1 MTVRFADAIAALP
14 PRVQDRLA
22 GPLSAVGLRDTEP
35 VAFAGHARRRASA
48 GCSSSP
54 TASSSSPRRPAAWTA
69 RRWTASDKAVPHD
82 TLLTVSPGE
91 GGRLADDFR
100 PLKPETFAGVEW
112 PPALAAAHP
121 GAGPRSAD
129 GGAGRIAA
137 LVVALLLVAAIVAA
151 VLLLPLTRR
160 TGPGK

>member
-22 GPLSAVGLRDTEP
+22 GPLSAVALAETEP
-35 VAFAGHARRRASA
+35 VAFAGHARRQGERGLLVVTDRELIFAPET
-48 GCSSSP
+48 GRVDRTP
-54 TASSSSPRRPAAWTA
+54 LDRL
-69 RRWTASDKAVPHD
+69 DKAIPHD

-121 GAGPRSAD
+121 SAGPRSAD

-137 LVVALLLVAAIVAA
+137 IVVALLLVAAIVAA
-151 VLLLPLTRR
+151 VLLLL
-160 TGPGK
+160 

>member
-22 GPLSAVGLRDTEP
+22 GPMSAVGLADTEP
-35 VAFAGHARRRASA
+35 VAFAGHARRQGERGLLVVTDRELIFAPET
-48 GCSSSP
+48 GRVDRTP
-54 TASSSSPRRPAAWTA
+54 LDRL
-69 RRWTASDKAVPHD
+69 DKAVPHD

-91 GGRLADDFR
+91 GGRVADDFR

-121 GAGPRSAD
+121 GAGQRSAD
-129 GGAGRIAA
+129 GGAGRVAA
-137 LVVALLLVAAIVAA
+137 LVVALLLIAAIVAA
-151 VLLLPLTRR
+151 VLLLA
-160 TGPGK
+160 

>member
-22 GPLSAVGLRDTEP
+22 GPLAAVAVADTEP
-35 VAFAGHARRRASA
+35 VAFAGHARRQGERGLLVVTERELIFAPET
-48 GCSSSP
+48 GRVDRTP
-54 TASSSSPRRPAAWTA
+54 LDRL
-69 RRWTASDKAVPHD
+69 DKAIPHD

-91 GGRLADDFR
+91 GGRVADDFR

-112 PPALAAAHP
+112 PPALAAVHP
-121 GAGPRSAD
+121 SAGQRSAD

-137 LVVALLLVAAIVAA
+137 ILVALLLVAAIVAA
-151 VLLLPLTRR
+151 VLLL
-160 TGPGK
+160 G